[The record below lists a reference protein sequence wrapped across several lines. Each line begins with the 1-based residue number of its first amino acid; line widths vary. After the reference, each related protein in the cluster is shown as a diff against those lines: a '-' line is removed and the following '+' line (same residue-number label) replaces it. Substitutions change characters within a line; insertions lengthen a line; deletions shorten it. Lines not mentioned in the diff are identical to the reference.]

1 VLGAGYHPK
10 ESRNNQRKKKK
21 KRRRRVRPEK

>member
-1 VLGAGYHPK
+1 LEAGSHPK

-21 KRRRRVRPEK
+21 RRRRRVRPEK